1 MADVGWGT
9 TSTTITTEL
18 FERGALHGLVQAKV
32 VANLP
37 SPIRHPKMNV
47 LMIAPGYPGEM
58 PYFCRGLTRH
68 GGKVYGLS
76 DVAEGDLPSMTRQHL
91 SGYLRVPNLTDEDA
105 VVRAVVGGVGGHRI
119 ERVVCLWEPGVVLA
133 AKLREALGAPG
144 MGVAQ
149 AQTFRNKDLMKQK
162 VTAAGIRTARHAS
175 ATTIPQVREA
185 ARAIGYPVIVK
196 PIAGAGSMDTVRA
209 NDETEL
215 ERALAQVKSYDEV
228 NVEEFIEGE
237 EFTYD
242 TICIDGRIVYENVCY
257 YRPNPLI
264 ARSTEWISPQTIAL
278 RDLSPV
284 EVKAGVALGHD
295 VLKALD
301 FGTGFT
307 HMEWFYT
314 ARGEAIFG
322 EIAARPPGAHTVDL
336 MNFVGDVDLFDGYG
350 EADLKG
356 TFSVSTQRKY
366 NVSNIFKRA
375 QGKGRIRHIEGLE
388 SIMARFGEHIVHVDL
403 LPVGAERRN
412 WIQTLVS
419 DGYVTVRHPDLQA
432 CFDISDA
439 VGTDLQ
445 LYAG

>member
-1 MADVGWGT
+1 
-9 TSTTITTEL
+9 
-18 FERGALHGLVQAKV
+18 
-32 VANLP
+32 
-37 SPIRHPKMNV
+37 MNV

-76 DVAEGDLPSMTRQHL
+76 DVPEPELPAMTREHL
-91 SGYLRVPNLTDEDA
+91 SGYLRVPNLTDEAA
-105 VVRAVVGGVGGHRI
+105 VIRAVMAGFGAHRI

-133 AKLREALGAPG
+133 ARLREALGAPG
-144 MGVAQ
+144 MREAQ
-149 AQTFRNKDLMKQK
+149 AQTFRNKDLMKQN
-162 VTAAGIRTARHAS
+162 VIAAGIRTARHAS
-175 ATTIPQVREA
+175 ATTVAQVREA
-185 ARAIGYPVIVK
+185 AREIGFPVIVK

-209 NDETEL
+209 GSGAEL

-228 NVEEFIEGE
+228 NIEEFIEGE

-278 RDLSPV
+278 RDLSPPDV
-284 EVKAGVALGHD
+284 RAGIALGHD
-295 VLKALD
+295 ALKALD

-314 ARGEAIFG
+314 ARKEAVFG

-336 MNFVGDVDLFDGYG
+336 MNFVGDVDLFDGYA

-356 TFSVSTQRKY
+356 TFSVSTERKY
-366 NVSNIFKRA
+366 NVANIFKRA
-375 QGKGRIRHIEGLE
+375 QGLGRIRRVEGLE
-388 SIMARFGEHIVHVDL
+388 SVMARFGEHIVHMDL

-419 DGYVTVRHPDLQA
+419 DGYVVVRHPDLQA
-432 CFDISDA
+432 CYEISDA

-445 LYAG
+445 LYAS

>member
-1 MADVGWGT
+1 
-9 TSTTITTEL
+9 
-18 FERGALHGLVQAKV
+18 
-32 VANLP
+32 
-37 SPIRHPKMNV
+37 MNV

-58 PYFCRGLTRH
+58 PYFCRGLAQH

-76 DVAEGDLPSMTRQHL
+76 DVPESDLPPLARQNL
-91 SGYLRVPNLTDEDA
+91 AGYLRVPNLTDEDA
-105 VVRAVVGGVGGHRI
+105 VVRAVVAGVGGHKI

-144 MGVAQ
+144 MREGHAQ
-149 AQTFRNKDLMKQK
+149 AFRNKDLMKQK

-175 ATTIPQVREA
+175 AKTIAQVRDA
-185 ARAIGYPVIVK
+185 AREIGFPVIVK
-196 PIAGAGSMDTVRA
+196 PIAGAGSMDTVKA
-209 NDETEL
+209 ATPEEL
-215 ERALAQVKSYDEV
+215 DRALAQVKSYDEV
-228 NVEEFIEGE
+228 NVEEFIVGE

-278 RDLSPV
+278 RDLSPPD
-284 EVKAGVALGHD
+284 VKAGIALGHE
-295 VLKALD
+295 VLKALE

-314 ARGEAIFG
+314 ARKEAVFG

-336 MNFVGDVDLFDGYG
+336 MNFVGDVDLFNGYA

-356 TFSVSTQRKY
+356 TFSVSTERKY

-375 QGKGRIRHIEGLE
+375 QGRGRIRRVEGLE
-388 SIMARFGEHIVHVDL
+388 SIMARYGEHIAHLDL

-419 DGYVTVRHPDLQA
+419 DGYVCVRHPDLQA
-432 CFDISDA
+432 CYDISDA

-445 LYAG
+445 LYAS

>member
-1 MADVGWGT
+1 
-9 TSTTITTEL
+9 
-18 FERGALHGLVQAKV
+18 
-32 VANLP
+32 
-37 SPIRHPKMNV
+37 MNV

-58 PYFCRGLTRH
+58 PYFCRGLTRF
-68 GGKVYGLS
+68 GGRVYGLS
-76 DVAEGDLPSMTRQHL
+76 DVPEADLPPLAREHL
-91 SGYLRVPNLTDEDA
+91 SGYLRVSNLTDEDA
-105 VVRAVVGGVGGHRI
+105 VVRAVKAGVGGSQI

-144 MGVAQ
+144 MREAQ

-175 ATTIPQVREA
+175 ATTVAQVRDA
-185 ARAIGYPVIVK
+185 AREIGFPVIVK
-196 PIAGAGSMDTVRA
+196 PIAGAGSMDTMRA
-209 NDETEL
+209 GNADEL
-215 ERALAQVKSYDEV
+215 DRALAQVKSYDEV

-278 RDLSPV
+278 RDLSQPD
-284 EVKAGVALGHD
+284 VKAGIALGHD
-295 VLKALD
+295 VLKALE

-314 ARGEAIFG
+314 AKKEAVFG

-336 MNFVGDVDLFDGYG
+336 MNFVGDVDLFDGYA
-350 EADLKG
+350 EADLRG
-356 TFSVSTQRKY
+356 VFSTSTERKY
-366 NVSNIFKRA
+366 NASNIFKRA
-375 QGKGRIRHIEGLE
+375 QGRGRIRRIEGLE
-388 SIMARFGEHIVHVDL
+388 SIMARFGEHIAHVDL

-412 WIQTLVS
+412 WVQTLVS
-419 DGYVTVRHPDLQA
+419 DGYVVVRHPDLEA
-432 CFDISDA
+432 CYQISDA

-445 LYAG
+445 LYAS

>member
-1 MADVGWGT
+1 
-9 TSTTITTEL
+9 
-18 FERGALHGLVQAKV
+18 
-32 VANLP
+32 
-37 SPIRHPKMNV
+37 
-47 LMIAPGYPGEM
+47 
-58 PYFCRGLTRH
+58 
-68 GGKVYGLS
+68 
-76 DVAEGDLPSMTRQHL
+76 
-91 SGYLRVPNLTDEDA
+91 
-105 VVRAVVGGVGGHRI
+105 
-119 ERVVCLWEPGVVLA
+119 
-133 AKLREALGAPG
+133 
-144 MGVAQ
+144 
-149 AQTFRNKDLMKQK
+149 MKQK

-175 ATTIPQVREA
+175 ATTVAQVRDA
-185 ARAIGYPVIVK
+185 AQEIGFPVIVK

-209 NDETEL
+209 GSAEEL

-278 RDLSPV
+278 RDLSSK
-284 EVKAGVALGHD
+284 EVQAGIALGHR
-295 VLKALD
+295 VLQALE

-307 HMEWFYT
+307 HMEWFWT
-314 ARGEAIFG
+314 AKGEAVFG

-336 MNFVGDVDLFDGYG
+336 MNFVGDVDLFDGYA

-356 TFSVSTQRKY
+356 TFSISTDRKY

-375 QGKGRIRHIEGLE
+375 QGKGRIRRIEGLE
-388 SIMARFGEHIVHVDL
+388 SIMARFGEHIVHMDL

-419 DGYVTVRHPDLQA
+419 DGYVVVRHPDLEA
-432 CFDISDA
+432 CFEISDA

>member
-1 MADVGWGT
+1 
-9 TSTTITTEL
+9 
-18 FERGALHGLVQAKV
+18 
-32 VANLP
+32 
-37 SPIRHPKMNV
+37 MNV

-58 PYFCRGLTRH
+58 PYFCRGLARH
-68 GGKVYGLS
+68 GAKVYGVS
-76 DVAEGDLPSMTRQHL
+76 DVPEPELPALAREHL
-91 SGYLRVPNLTDEDA
+91 AGYLRVPDLTNEDA
-105 VVRAVVGGVGGHRI
+105 VVRAVSAGLGPHRI

-133 AKLREALGAPG
+133 ARLREALGAPG
-144 MGVAQ
+144 MREAQ
-149 AQTFRNKDLMKQK
+149 AQVFRNKDLMKQR
-162 VTAAGIRTARHAS
+162 VGAAGIRTARHAS
-175 ATTIPQVREA
+175 ATTMAQVREA
-185 ARAIGYPVIVK
+185 ADAIGFPVIVK

-209 NDETEL
+209 GSAAEL

-278 RDLSPV
+278 RDLSTPDV
-284 EVKAGVALGHD
+284 RAGITLGRD
-295 VLKALD
+295 VLEALE

-307 HMEWFYT
+307 HMEWFHT
-314 ARGEAIFG
+314 SKGEAVFG

-336 MNFVGDVDLFDGYG
+336 MNFVGDVDLFDGYA

-356 TFSVSTQRKY
+356 TFSVSTLRKY
-366 NVSNIFKRA
+366 NVANIFKRA
-375 QGKGRIRHIEGLE
+375 QGRGRIRRVEGLE
-388 SIMARFGEHIVHVDL
+388 SIMARFAEHIVHVDL

-419 DGYVTVRHPDLQA
+419 DGYVVVRHPDLLA
-432 CFDISDA
+432 CYEIADA

-445 LYAG
+445 LYAT

>member
-1 MADVGWGT
+1 
-9 TSTTITTEL
+9 
-18 FERGALHGLVQAKV
+18 
-32 VANLP
+32 
-37 SPIRHPKMNV
+37 MNV

-76 DVAEGDLPSMTRQHL
+76 DVPEGELPSMTRQHL

-105 VVRAVVGGVGGHRI
+105 VVRAVVSGVGGHRI

-133 AKLREALGAPG
+133 AKLREALGARG

-185 ARAIGYPVIVK
+185 ALALGYPVIVK

-209 NDETEL
+209 NNETEL

-284 EVKAGVALGHD
+284 EVKAGIALGHD

-314 ARGEAIFG
+314 AKGEAIFG

-375 QGKGRIRHIEGLE
+375 QGQGRIRRVEGLE

-445 LYAG
+445 LYAN

>member
-1 MADVGWGT
+1 
-9 TSTTITTEL
+9 
-18 FERGALHGLVQAKV
+18 
-32 VANLP
+32 
-37 SPIRHPKMNV
+37 MNV

-58 PYFCRGLTRH
+58 PYFCRGLARN
-68 GGKVYGLS
+68 GARVYGLS
-76 DVAEGDLPSMTRQHL
+76 DVPEPELPQLARENL
-91 SGYLRVPNLTDEDA
+91 AGYLRVPNLTDEEA
-105 VVRAVVGGVGGHRI
+105 VVRAVVAGLGSHKI

-133 AKLREALGAPG
+133 AKLREALGASG
-144 MGVAQ
+144 MRETQ

-175 ATTIPQVREA
+175 ATTVAQVREA
-185 ARAIGYPVIVK
+185 AQSLGFPVIVK
-196 PIAGAGSMDTVRA
+196 PIAGAGSMDTIRA
-209 NDETEL
+209 GSAEEL

-278 RDLSPV
+278 RDLSPR
-284 EVKAGVALGHD
+284 EVQAGIALGHR

-307 HMEWFYT
+307 HMEWFWT
-314 ARGEAIFG
+314 AKGEAVFG

-336 MNFVGDVDLFDGYG
+336 MNFVGDIDLFDGYA
-350 EADLKG
+350 EAELKG
-356 TFSVSTQRKY
+356 TFSVSTERKY

-375 QGKGRIRHIEGLE
+375 QGKGRIRRVEGLE
-388 SIMARFGEHIVHVDL
+388 SIMARFGEHIVHMDL

-419 DGYVTVRHPDLQA
+419 DGYVVVRHPDLDA

-445 LYAG
+445 LYAS

>member
-1 MADVGWGT
+1 
-9 TSTTITTEL
+9 
-18 FERGALHGLVQAKV
+18 
-32 VANLP
+32 
-37 SPIRHPKMNV
+37 MNV

-58 PYFCRGLTRH
+58 PYFCRGLTQH

-76 DVAEGDLPSMTRQHL
+76 DVPEGELPRLARDHL
-91 SGYLRVPNLTDEDA
+91 SGYLRVPNLTDEEA
-105 VVRAVVGGVGGHRI
+105 VVRAVIAGVGGHPI
-119 ERVVCLWEPGVVLA
+119 DRVVCLWEPGVVLA
-133 AKLREALGAPG
+133 ARLREALGAPG

-149 AQTFRNKDLMKQK
+149 AMTFRNKDLMKQK

-175 ATTIPQVREA
+175 ARTIGEVREA
-185 ARAIGYPVIVK
+185 AQEIGFPVIVK
-196 PIAGAGSMDTVRA
+196 PIAGAGSMDTLRVGNA
-209 NDETEL
+209 AEL
-215 ERALAQVKSYDEV
+215 DAALARVKSYDEV

-242 TICIDGRIVYENVCY
+242 TICINGKIVYENVCY

-264 ARSTEWISPQTIAL
+264 ARSTEWISPQTIGV
-278 RDLSPV
+278 RDLSPADIQ
-284 EVKAGVALGHD
+284 AGMALGHD
-295 VLKALD
+295 VLKALE

-314 ARGEAIFG
+314 ASGEAVFG

-336 MNFVGDVDLFDGYG
+336 MNFVGDVDLFSGYA

-356 TFSVSTQRKY
+356 TFSISTERKY
-366 NVSNIFKRA
+366 NVANIFKRA
-375 QGKGRIRHIEGLE
+375 HGQGRIRRIEGLE
-388 SIMARFGEHIVHVDL
+388 SIMARFGEHVVHVDL

-419 DGYVTVRHPDLQA
+419 DGYLVVRHPDLGRCYEIA
-432 CFDISDA
+432 DA

>member
-1 MADVGWGT
+1 
-9 TSTTITTEL
+9 
-18 FERGALHGLVQAKV
+18 
-32 VANLP
+32 
-37 SPIRHPKMNV
+37 MNV

-58 PYFCRGLTRH
+58 PYFCRGLARQ
-68 GGKVYGLS
+68 GGRVYGLS
-76 DVAEGDLPSMTRQHL
+76 DVPEAELPALAREHL

-105 VVRAVVGGVGGHRI
+105 VVRAVLAGVGGHRI

-144 MGVAQ
+144 MRVAQ

-162 VTAAGIRTARHAS
+162 VAAAGIRTARHAS
-175 ATTIPQVREA
+175 ATTMAHVREA
-185 ARAIGYPVIVK
+185 ARDIGFPVIVK

-209 NDETEL
+209 GTAEEL
-215 ERALAQVKSYDEV
+215 EQALSQVKSYDEV

-237 EFTYD
+237 EYTYD

-278 RDLSPV
+278 RDLSTPA
-284 EVKAGVALGHD
+284 VKAGIALGRS
-295 VLKALD
+295 VLKALE

-307 HMEWFYT
+307 HMEWFFT
-314 ARGEAIFG
+314 AKRDVVFG

-336 MNFVGDVDLFDGYG
+336 MNYVGDVDLFGGYA
-350 EADLKG
+350 EADLEG
-356 TFSVSTQRKY
+356 SFSVSTERKY
-366 NVSNIFKRA
+366 NVANIFKRA
-375 QGKGRIRHIEGLE
+375 QGRGRIRRVEGLE

-403 LPVGAERRN
+403 LPAGAERRN
-412 WIQTLVS
+412 WVQTLVS
-419 DGYVTVRHPDLQA
+419 DGYVVVRHPDLQA
-432 CFDISDA
+432 CFDIADA

-445 LYAG
+445 LHAS

>member
-1 MADVGWGT
+1 LE
-9 TSTTITTEL
+9 STEL
-18 FERGALHGLVQAKV
+18 IAVLGAFLL
-32 VANLP
+32 
-37 SPIRHPKMNV
+37 V

-58 PYFCRGLTRH
+58 PYFCRGLARQ

-76 DVAEGDLPSMTRQHL
+76 NVPEPELPAMTREHL
-91 SGYLRVPNLTDEDA
+91 SGYLRVPSLTDEDA
-105 VVRAVVGGVGGHRI
+105 VIRAVKAGLGNHRI
-119 ERVVCLWEPGVVLA
+119 ERVACLWEPGVVLA
-133 AKLREALGAPG
+133 ARLREALGAPG
-144 MGVAQ
+144 MRQAQ

-175 ATTIPQVREA
+175 ATTVAQVREA
-185 ARAIGYPVIVK
+185 AREIGFPVIVK

-209 NDETEL
+209 GSAGEL

-237 EFTYD
+237 EYTYD

-257 YRPNPLI
+257 YRPNPLV
-264 ARSTEWISPQTIAL
+264 ARTMEWISPQTIAL
-278 RDLSPV
+278 RDLSPPD
-284 EVKAGVALGHD
+284 VKAGIALGHE

-314 ARGEAIFG
+314 DAKEAVFG

-336 MNFVGDVDLFDGYG
+336 MNFVGDVDLFNGYA

-356 TFSVSTQRKY
+356 TFSVSTERKY
-366 NVSNIFKRA
+366 NVANIFKRA
-375 QGKGRIRHIEGLE
+375 QGSGRIRRVEGLE
-388 SIMARFGEHIVHVDL
+388 SIMARFAEHIVHVDL

-419 DGYVTVRHPDLQA
+419 DGYVVVRHPDLQA
-432 CFDISDA
+432 CYDISDA
-439 VGTDLQ
+439 VGTDQPTPADASRILRS
-445 LYAG
+445 LP

>member
-1 MADVGWGT
+1 
-9 TSTTITTEL
+9 
-18 FERGALHGLVQAKV
+18 
-32 VANLP
+32 
-37 SPIRHPKMNV
+37 MNV

-58 PYFCRGLTRH
+58 PYFCRGLARH

-76 DVAEGDLPSMTRQHL
+76 DVPEQELPSLARENL
-91 SGYLRVPNLTDEDA
+91 AGYLRVPNLTDEDA

-133 AKLREALGAPG
+133 ARLREALGAPG

-175 ATTIPQVREA
+175 ATTIAQVREA
-185 ARAIGYPVIVK
+185 AQEIGYPVIVK

-209 NDETEL
+209 NNEPEL
-215 ERALAQVKSYDEV
+215 ERALAQVRTYDEV

-295 VLKALD
+295 VLKALE

-314 ARGEAIFG
+314 AKGEAIFG

-356 TFSVSTQRKY
+356 TFSVSTARKY

-375 QGKGRIRHIEGLE
+375 QGKGRIRRVEGLE
-388 SIMARFGEHIVHVDL
+388 SILARFGEHIVHMDL

-432 CFDISDA
+432 TFDISDA

-445 LYAG
+445 LYAS

>member
-1 MADVGWGT
+1 
-9 TSTTITTEL
+9 
-18 FERGALHGLVQAKV
+18 
-32 VANLP
+32 
-37 SPIRHPKMNV
+37 MNV

-76 DVAEGDLPSMTRQHL
+76 DVPEADLPSLARENL

-105 VVRAVVGGVGGHRI
+105 VVRAVKAGVGGHNI

-144 MGVAQ
+144 MREAQ

-175 ATTIPQVREA
+175 ATSVAQVREA
-185 ARAIGYPVIVK
+185 AREIGFPVIVK

-209 NDETEL
+209 GNAEEL
-215 ERALAQVKSYDEV
+215 EKALAQVKSYDEV
-228 NVEEFIEGE
+228 NVEEFIVGE
-237 EFTYD
+237 EYTYD
-242 TICIDGRIVYENVCY
+242 TICIDGRIVYENVCF

-278 RDLSPV
+278 RDLSTPD
-284 EVKAGVALGHD
+284 VKDGIALGHA
-295 VLKALD
+295 VLKALE
-301 FGTGFT
+301 FGTGMT

-314 ARGEAIFG
+314 SKGEAIFG

-336 MNFVGDVDLFDGYG
+336 MNFVGDVDLFDGYA

-356 TFSVSTQRKY
+356 TFSTSTERKY

-375 QGKGRIRHIEGLE
+375 QGKGRIRRVEGLE
-388 SIMARFGEHIVHVDL
+388 SIMARFGEHIVHMDL

-419 DGYVTVRHPDLQA
+419 DGYVVVRHPDLQA
-432 CFDISDA
+432 CYDISDA

-445 LYAG
+445 LYAS

>member
-1 MADVGWGT
+1 
-9 TSTTITTEL
+9 
-18 FERGALHGLVQAKV
+18 
-32 VANLP
+32 
-37 SPIRHPKMNV
+37 MNV

-58 PYFCRGLTRH
+58 PYFCRGLTQH
-68 GGKVYGLS
+68 GGRVFGLS
-76 DVAEGDLPSMTRQHL
+76 DVPENELPALTRQHL
-91 SGYLRVPNLTDEDA
+91 SGYLRVPNLTDEDG
-105 VVRAVVGGVGGHRI
+105 VVRAVKAGLGSHSI
-119 ERVVCLWEPGVVLA
+119 ERVICLWEPGVVLA

-144 MGVAQ
+144 MREAQ
-149 AQTFRNKDLMKQK
+149 AQSFRNKDLMKQK

-175 ATTIPQVREA
+175 AKTMAQVRDA
-185 ARAIGYPVIVK
+185 ARELGFPIIVK
-196 PIAGAGSMDTVRA
+196 PIAGAGSMDTMKA
-209 NDETEL
+209 GSAEEL

-278 RDLSPV
+278 RDLSPPD
-284 EVKAGVALGHD
+284 VKAGIALGHD
-295 VLKALD
+295 VLKALE

-314 ARGEAIFG
+314 SKKEAVFG

-336 MNFVGDVDLFDGYG
+336 MNFVGDVDLFSGYA

-356 TFSVSTQRKY
+356 TFSTSTHRKY
-366 NVSNIFKRA
+366 NAANIFKRA
-375 QGKGRIRHIEGLE
+375 QGRGRIRRVEGLE
-388 SIMARFGEHIVHVDL
+388 SILARFGEHIAHMDL

-419 DGYVTVRHPDLQA
+419 DGYVVVRHPDLQA
-432 CFDISDA
+432 CYDISDA

>member
-1 MADVGWGT
+1 
-9 TSTTITTEL
+9 
-18 FERGALHGLVQAKV
+18 
-32 VANLP
+32 
-37 SPIRHPKMNV
+37 MNV

-58 PYFCRGLTRH
+58 PYFCRGLARH

-76 DVAEGDLPSMTRQHL
+76 DVPEQELPSLARENL
-91 SGYLRVPNLTDEDA
+91 AGYLRVPNLTDEDA

-133 AKLREALGAPG
+133 ARLREALGAPG

-175 ATTIPQVREA
+175 ATTIAQVREA
-185 ARAIGYPVIVK
+185 AQEIGYPVIVK

-209 NDETEL
+209 NNEPEL
-215 ERALAQVKSYDEV
+215 ERALAQVRTYDEV

-295 VLKALD
+295 VLKALE

-314 ARGEAIFG
+314 AKGEAIFG

-356 TFSVSTQRKY
+356 TFSVSTARKY

-375 QGKGRIRHIEGLE
+375 QGKGRIRGVEGLE
-388 SIMARFGEHIVHVDL
+388 SILARFGEHIVHMDL

-432 CFDISDA
+432 TFDISDA

-445 LYAG
+445 LYAS

>member
-1 MADVGWGT
+1 
-9 TSTTITTEL
+9 
-18 FERGALHGLVQAKV
+18 
-32 VANLP
+32 
-37 SPIRHPKMNV
+37 
-47 LMIAPGYPGEM
+47 
-58 PYFCRGLTRH
+58 
-68 GGKVYGLS
+68 
-76 DVAEGDLPSMTRQHL
+76 
-91 SGYLRVPNLTDEDA
+91 
-105 VVRAVVGGVGGHRI
+105 
-119 ERVVCLWEPGVVLA
+119 
-133 AKLREALGAPG
+133 

-162 VTAAGIRTARHAS
+162 VTTAGIRTARHAS
-175 ATTIPQVREA
+175 ATTIAQVREA
-185 ARAIGYPVIVK
+185 AQEIGYPVIVK

-209 NDETEL
+209 NNEPEL
-215 ERALAQVKSYDEV
+215 ERALAQVRTYDEV

-295 VLKALD
+295 VLKALE

-314 ARGEAIFG
+314 AKGEAIFG

-356 TFSVSTQRKY
+356 TFSVSTARKY

-375 QGKGRIRHIEGLE
+375 QGKGRIRRVEGLE
-388 SIMARFGEHIVHVDL
+388 SILARFGEHIVHMDL

-432 CFDISDA
+432 TFDISDA

-445 LYAG
+445 LYAS

>member
-1 MADVGWGT
+1 
-9 TSTTITTEL
+9 
-18 FERGALHGLVQAKV
+18 
-32 VANLP
+32 
-37 SPIRHPKMNV
+37 MNV

-58 PYFCRGLTRH
+58 PYFCRGLAQH

-76 DVAEGDLPSMTRQHL
+76 DVPENDLPALARQNL

-105 VVRAVVGGVGGHRI
+105 VIRAVVAGVGANRI

-144 MGVAQ
+144 MREAQ

-175 ATTIPQVREA
+175 AKTIAQVRDA
-185 ARAIGYPVIVK
+185 AREIGFPVIVK
-196 PIAGAGSMDTVRA
+196 PIAGAGSMDTVKA
-209 NDETEL
+209 ATAEEL
-215 ERALAQVKSYDEV
+215 DRALAQVKAYDEV

-242 TICIDGRIVYENVCY
+242 TICIDGKIVYENVCY

-278 RDLSPV
+278 RDLSPPD
-284 EVKAGVALGHD
+284 VKAGIALGHE
-295 VLKALD
+295 VLKALE

-314 ARGEAIFG
+314 RRKEAVFG

-336 MNFVGDVDLFDGYG
+336 MNFVGDVDLFSGYA

-356 TFSVSTQRKY
+356 TFSVSTERKY

-375 QGKGRIRHIEGLE
+375 QGRGRIRRVEGLE
-388 SIMARFGEHIVHVDL
+388 RIMARFGEHIAHVDL

-419 DGYVTVRHPDLQA
+419 DGYVVVRHPDLQA
-432 CFDISDA
+432 CYDISDA
-439 VGTDLQ
+439 IGTDLQ
-445 LYAG
+445 LYAS